1 MIKGITFDKQLM
13 RSKDHAHE
21 INHYFQGKV
30 GVTRGCNVSENVDGN
45 LVVSSGYF
53 IIGGRL
59 VSVESPEIITIP
71 SVPSGLLYSIL
82 VFEIDLTKTNS
93 LTEFNQGVFKILSD
107 AADYPVLIQQDLEND
122 GTMYQ
127 FEFVRFENSSS
138 GIASLVDTRTLLDMA
153 LYAKKSVEVSKTL
166 TASSWVGASV
176 PYTYALSVTGV
187 TTTSNQEV
195 LPSTACTLT
204 ELEALQAANIQDA
217 GQAADTINLKAWGD
231 KPSIDIPIRVI
242 LRGDA

>member
-30 GVTRGCNVSENVDGN
+30 GVTKGCNVSENVDGN

-82 VFEIDLTKTNS
+82 VFEIDLTKTNT

-138 GIASLVDTRTLLDMA
+138 GIASLVDTRTLLDMGI
-153 LYAKKSVEVSKTL
+153 YATRINAELGGISKAPTAPIGTDTEQIANAAFVQQEIAANAYTLPAASASVRGGVKVSLSGTTL
-166 TASSWVGASV
+166 TI
-176 PYTYALSVTGV
+176 
-187 TTTSNQEV
+187 TTT
-195 LPSTACTLT
+195 
-204 ELEALQAANIQDA
+204 
-217 GQAADTINLKAWGD
+217 
-231 KPSIDIPIRVI
+231 
-242 LRGDA
+242 